1 MQHISFISIAK
12 RVVVLTLILSLNFS
26 RGALGQTEGQLGSRF
41 KKLVAFEIRPGI
53 VAFPTFSIGGNVC
66 RLTIQKM
73 RPFESR
79 NSDSDQMIPSTLVDQ
94 LVDEVV
100 PPAERGRPSKY
111 LSTESY
117 ISGGAAF
124 IKQDYENVS
133 VSIYGTS
140 VVEKANGAT
149 LIIIAWRNR
158 TCPSNTRGL

>member
-1 MQHISFISIAK
+1 MHSISLISIAK
-12 RVVVLTLILSLNFS
+12 RIMMLTLILSPNFS
-26 RGALGQTEGQLGSRF
+26 LVAVGQTEDQLGARF
-41 KKLVAFEIRPGI
+41 KKLVAFEIRRGI
-53 VAFPTFSIGGNVC
+53 VAFPAFSTDGKVC

-79 NSDSDQMIPSTLVDQ
+79 DPDSDEMIPSTLVDQ
-94 LVDEVV
+94 LVDDVA

-124 IKQDYENVS
+124 IKQDYDNVS

-158 TCPSNTRGL
+158 PCPSTR